1 MLQSY
6 WEIVGMKHGKHVEQK
21 QTKTATVCFS
31 LFFFGPPRETNILR
45 PPAIRPRRDRKN
57 SPSDSRHC
65 ASEWVMKPTVFGGG
79 DEGWKKM

>member
-6 WEIVGMKHGKHVEQK
+6 SEIVGMKHVEQK
-21 QTKTATVCFS
+21 QTKTATVCFFAD
-31 LFFFGPPRETNILR
+31 FFCPPKETNILR

-65 ASEWVMKPTVFGGG
+65 ASEWVMKQTGVGGG
-79 DEGWKKM
+79 DEGWKKW